1 MITRL
6 GQLDF
11 VRPIRSFE
19 YNPSRHASEVDNYLD
34 AIQTTGVG
42 DYISKTGSSDT
53 FERED
58 KRNKSNVSL
67 TARDENFEK
76 RVDKDRNWMS
86 AITGLFDW

>member
-42 DYISKTGSSDT
+42 DYISKMGSSDT
-53 FERED
+53 FEREEKVD
-58 KRNKSNVSL
+58 RSKVSL
-67 TARDENFEK
+67 TARDENYEK
-76 RVDKDRNWMS
+76 KADREKNWMS

>member
-6 GQLDF
+6 GQFDF
-11 VRPIRSFE
+11 VRPIRSFG
-19 YNPSRHASEVDNYLD
+19 YPSRYASEVDNYLD

-42 DYISKTGSSDT
+42 DYISKTGSSDI
-53 FERED
+53 FEREE
-58 KRNKSNVSL
+58 KRDKSNVSL

-76 RVDKDRNWMS
+76 KADREKNWMS

>member
-11 VRPIRSFE
+11 VRPLRSFE
-19 YNPSRHASEVDNYLD
+19 YNPSRYASEVDNYLD

-42 DYISKTGSSDT
+42 DYISKTSSSDI
-53 FERED
+53 FEREEKKD
-58 KRNKSNVSL
+58 KSNVSL
-67 TARDENFEK
+67 TARDENYEK
-76 RVDKDRNWMS
+76 KADKDRNWMS

>member
-19 YNPSRHASEVDNYLD
+19 FNPSRHASEVDNYLD

-58 KRNKSNVSL
+58 KRNILAAEKSPHVKGRLGNG
-67 TARDENFEK
+67 K
-76 RVDKDRNWMS
+76 
-86 AITGLFDW
+86 

>member
-11 VRPIRSFE
+11 VRPIRSLG
-19 YNPSRHASEVDNYLD
+19 YPSRYASEVDNYLD

-42 DYISKTGSSDT
+42 DYISKTGSSDI
-53 FERED
+53 FEREE
-58 KRNKSNVSL
+58 KRDKSNVSL
-67 TARDENFEK
+67 TARNEDYEK
-76 RVDKDRNWMS
+76 KVAKEKNWMS